1 MSYYAKK
8 LAHGSMLG
16 VVNHLATIVVALFLM
31 PFVVFSLGDRMYGFW
46 TLASAFIGYYGL
58 LDFGLSSAV
67 GRYIARAIG
76 AGDKEECN
84 RIVNSA
90 FFIYSCMGLVVL
102 VITVLLASVAF
113 LFFSEPVEASLF
125 RKVILVLGV
134 NFAINFPIKVY
145 KGIIEANLKFE
156 IMNFIKF
163 ITLILRTSLF
173 VIVLI
178 NGYKILSLAVV
189 TLIACLPEYILSVYF
204 ARKILPD
211 IAINMS
217 KWNRATTKSLFS
229 YSSHTFI
236 IRMADEMRFNI
247 DALVISAFI
256 GLSAVTHYRVA
267 STLVQHFMVLMV
279 TITGVLLP
287 FFSKLDG
294 EEDTEKIKETL
305 FFSTKISVI
314 ISSFVGFGLIGW
326 GKPFIE
332 RWMGPQYLD
341 AYPCL
346 VVLVVGSVFD
356 LWQTPTISLLYGIA
370 KHKFYSLSNTL
381 EAVCN
386 LLLSL
391 LLVRRFGIL
400 GVAIGTF
407 IPMLVMKLLI
417 QPVYAC
423 RVSKIDYWEYVK
435 KISHTVFMVSL
446 ALLFPVLIT
455 DRFAAPDYFSL
466 MGVGIISMIG
476 FLLVIWKFEFHPN
489 EKKLILKIFSL
500 DMLFNKSCA

>member
-8 LAHGSMLG
+8 LAYGSMLG
-16 VVNHLATIVVALFLM
+16 VANHLATIVVALFLM

-67 GRYIARAIG
+67 GRFIARAIG

-84 RIVNSA
+84 RIINSA

-102 VITVLLASVAF
+102 IITFLLASFAF
-113 LFFSEPVEASLF
+113 LFFQDPVESSLF

-134 NFAINFPIKVY
+134 NVAINFPIKVY
-145 KGIIEANLKFE
+145 KGIVEAKLQFE
-156 IMNFIKF
+156 IISFIKF
-163 ITLILRTSLF
+163 ISLILRTALF
-173 VIVLI
+173 VIVLMK
-178 NGYKILSLAVV
+178 GYKILALALV
-189 TLIACLPEYILSVYF
+189 TLMSCIPEYILSVYF
-204 ARKILPD
+204 AKRNFPDFKIEISLW
-211 IAINMS
+211 
-217 KWNRATTKSLFS
+217 KLGTTKSLFS

-247 DALVISAFI
+247 DGLVISAFI

-267 STLVQHFMVLMV
+267 STLVQHFISLILAIM
-279 TITGVLLP
+279 GVLLP
-287 FFSKLDG
+287 FFSRLDG
-294 EEDTEKIKETL
+294 EENTEKIKETL
-305 FFSTKISVI
+305 LFSTKISVI
-314 ISSFVGFGLIGW
+314 ITSFVGFGLIAW

-346 VVLVVGSVFD
+346 VVLVIGSVFD
-356 LWQTPTISLLYGIA
+356 LWQAPTVSLLYGIA
-370 KHKFYSLSNTL
+370 KHRFYSLYNSL

-386 LLLSL
+386 VVLSL
-391 LLVRRFGIL
+391 LLVRRYGIL

-407 IPMLVMKLLI
+407 IPMAIMKLLI

-423 RVSKIDYWEYVK
+423 RVTNIAYWDYVK
-435 KISHTVFMVSL
+435 KISHTVFIVSL
-446 ALLFPVLIT
+446 ALLFPIFIT
-455 DRFAAPDYFSL
+455 DRFAAPDYLRL
-466 MGVGIISMIG
+466 MGVGIMSMIG
-476 FLLVIWKFEFHPN
+476 FLLVLWKFEFHPD
-489 EKKLILKIFSL
+489 EKKLITKLFSL
-500 DMLFNKSCA
+500 DILLNKSSA